1 MREEE
6 EMKERE
12 RGGERWERRWDEV
25 ATDKRVPPE
34 DSASQLPHVGA
45 SETVWE
51 IDLQ

>member
-12 RGGERWERRWDEV
+12 RGGERWERWDEV